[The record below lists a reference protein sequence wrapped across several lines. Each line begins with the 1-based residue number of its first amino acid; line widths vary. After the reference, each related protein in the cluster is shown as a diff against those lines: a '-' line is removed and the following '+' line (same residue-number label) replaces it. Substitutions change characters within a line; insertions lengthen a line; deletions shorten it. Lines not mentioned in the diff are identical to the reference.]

1 MNKDAPPPTT
11 PASFIDKHFRTILV
25 SMLVVGGAASAFVWF
40 WPRSPQA
47 AAEAM
52 TLPSYPVEQV
62 ALGRD
67 IYQANCATCHG
78 PQGEGN
84 PTAGVPALNGSM
96 HAWHH
101 PDSQVAGFL
110 RQGVGAMPPVGAEWS
125 DEEIQAVLAYIKQWW
140 EPDQLAWQTNA
151 SRQNP

>member
-1 MNKDAPPPTT
+1 MTNDAPPPHGPVT
-11 PASFIDKHFRTILV
+11 FIDKHFWKILGTILI
-25 SMLVVGGAASAFVWF
+25 VGVTASATVWF
-40 WPRSPQA
+40 WPQPPQDQVPA
-47 AAEAM
+47 LD
-52 TLPSYPVEQV
+52 LPSYPVEQV

-78 PQGEGN
+78 TVGQGN
-84 PTAGVPALNGSM
+84 PNAGIPALDGSM

-101 PDSQVAGFL
+101 PDSQIAGFI
-110 RQGVGAMPPVGAEWS
+110 RNGIGNMPPVGAQWT